1 MVLRPPAAPLAS
13 AAGPPCCGGGGG
25 VVGIALV
32 LQVQA
37 QALSGKW
44 GEGENFREAHMKN
57 AKKYIGATRKGRK
70 RETK

>member
-37 QALSGKW
+37 QALSGKR
-44 GEGENFREAHMKN
+44 GEGETIERH
-57 AKKYIGATRKGRK
+57 I
-70 RETK
+70 

>member
-37 QALSGKW
+37 QALSGKR
-44 GEGENFREAHMKN
+44 GEGENFRETHMKK
-57 AKKYIGATRKGRK
+57 AKKYRSKK
-70 RETK
+70 REKKTN